1 MTAKDIISE
10 INLMLTKSNS
20 KHSYSEYY
28 IGSTDDIQK
37 AYLDHNIPK
46 GKDWNVF
53 YEANSI
59 EMAREVV
66 EYFRIMRMESDLN
79 NIYDKYVYCYKI
91 NMHTK
96 EI

>member
-10 INLMLTKSNS
+10 FNIMLVKSNS
-20 KHSYSEYY
+20 KHSYREYY

-37 AYLDHNIPK
+37 AYLDHNISK
-46 GKDWNVF
+46 DKDWNVF
-53 YEANSI
+53 YEADSI

-66 EYFRIMRMESDLN
+66 EHFRIMRMESDLSK
-79 NIYDKYVYCYKI
+79 IYGKFVYCYKI

>member
-10 INLMLTKSNS
+10 FNIMLVKSNS
-20 KHSYSEYY
+20 KHSYREYY

-37 AYLDHNIPK
+37 AYLDHNISK
-46 GKDWNVF
+46 DKDWNVF
-53 YEANSI
+53 YKADSI

-66 EYFRIMRMESDLN
+66 EHFRIMRMESDLSK
-79 NIYDKYVYCYKI
+79 IYGKFVYCYKI